1 MSLYMYDAF
10 IRVLLCVCMRVFID
24 TYLYV
29 YMTCSC
35 IVLVVVALPFESVI
49 IVRCCK
55 YVHRADSFC
64 ESRHRSPFQRRKIGG
79 QKSIFYPKP
88 TRYTQSKRSV
98 FDKRVWWACDVS
110 LIVENEVVWLLLDYL
125 FGLFGWWTESRLT
138 WRFEIVSEC
147 QKSG

>member
-1 MSLYMYDAF
+1 MHARYVYVCVYLCTTV
-10 IRVLLCVCMRVFID
+10 RLLRVFID

-29 YMTCSC
+29 YMTLCSC

-79 QKSIFYPKP
+79 QKAFSI
-88 TRYTQSKRSV
+88 R
-98 FDKRVWWACDVS
+98 
-110 LIVENEVVWLLLDYL
+110 
-125 FGLFGWWTESRLT
+125 SRLVT
-138 WRFEIVSEC
+138 PKANDRFLINEL
-147 QKSG
+147 GGRAMFP

>member
-1 MSLYMYDAF
+1 MYDAF

-64 ESRHRSPFQRRKIGG
+64 ESRHRSPFQRRKISG
-79 QKSIFYPKP
+79 QKAFSI
-88 TRYTQSKRSV
+88 R
-98 FDKRVWWACDVS
+98 
-110 LIVENEVVWLLLDYL
+110 
-125 FGLFGWWTESRLT
+125 SRLVT
-138 WRFEIVSEC
+138 PKANDRFLINEF
-147 QKSG
+147 GGRAMFL